1 MRTRARRAT
10 AVALLIAAT
19 SCSAERYR
27 TYNCDGAGCRC
38 NVGYFGATAEASG
51 GCTPCPPAATT
62 AAEGATDRAPHT
74 PTARCSATAVLARR
88 RLLPGPA
95 TAPCEL
101 LPAPPCNLLPDT
113 LWSLTLEA

>member
-1 MRTRARRAT
+1 MRARARRAT
-10 AVALLIAAT
+10 AAALLIAAT

-62 AAEGATDRAPHT
+62 AAEGATDRAPHNY
-74 PTARCSATAVLARR
+74 SAPHNTTLLCNGLPAAFCLARPLHPASSSPPR
-88 RLLPGPA
+88 PA
-95 TAPCEL
+95 TSS
-101 LPAPPCNLLPDT
+101 PPRPPG
-113 LWSLTLEA
+113 

>member
-1 MRTRARRAT
+1 MRARARRAT
-10 AVALLIAAT
+10 AAAALLIAAT

-62 AAEGATDRAPHT
+62 AAEGATDRAPT
-74 PTARCSATAVLARR
+74 TNNSAPLTALQRQYSPAAAFCLARPLHPASSSPPR
-88 RLLPGPA
+88 PA
-95 TAPCEL
+95 TSS
-101 LPAPPCNLLPDT
+101 PPRPPG
-113 LWSLTLEA
+113 